1 MKKEYR
7 MIFLFFILAGFLY
20 LYVEDQK
27 REATLEPIKK
37 SIIASQRPLI
47 LHFYSNSNATSNA
60 YDPVLRKTLIPYEN
74 TIECRDLSIDKE
86 ENLKLLHNCGELNIP
101 TTVIFD
107 RHGNRVATQS
117 GFLRQD
123 ELDAY
128 VHKAVSYR

>member
-1 MKKEYR
+1 MKKEYQ

-20 LYVEDQK
+20 LYFEDQK

-37 SIIASQRPLI
+37 SVISSQRPLV
-47 LHFYSNSNATSNA
+47 LHFYKDSSGTSKA

-74 TIECRDLSIDKE
+74 TIECRDLSVDKE
-86 ENLKLLHNCGELNIP
+86 ENLKLMHNCGEMDVP

-107 RHGNRVATQS
+107 RRGNRIATQS

-123 ELDAY
+123 ELDVY
-128 VHKAVSYR
+128 LRKAVSYR